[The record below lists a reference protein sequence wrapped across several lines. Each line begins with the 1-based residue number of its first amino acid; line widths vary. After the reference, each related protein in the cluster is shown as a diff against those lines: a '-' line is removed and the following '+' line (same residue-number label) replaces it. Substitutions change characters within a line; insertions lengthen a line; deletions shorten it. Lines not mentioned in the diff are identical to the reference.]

1 MVVLLP
7 EPDIVYAQQAA
18 STGAA
23 PAGATAP
30 AGAATEASA
39 KMPADQLD
47 ALVAPVALYPDSLL
61 AQTLVASTYPL
72 EIVQLQ
78 QWLAKNPG
86 LKDKALA
93 DAVAKQPWDPSIQS
107 MAAVPEVVKRLS
119 DDIQWTAELGNAFLA
134 QQSDVMDAVQR
145 MRKKAKDKGAL
156 ESNKQQ
162 KVETQVVNEKTV
174 IVVESADPQ
183 VVYVPSY
190 SPTVVY
196 GAPYP
201 YYPYPPIY
209 YPPYPAGAAF
219 VSFSFGVMMG
229 AAWGGACCGMGW
241 GGNDININRNNNFN
255 QINHN
260 GGNRNQIGNGNNG
273 GGRNQ
278 INGGGN
284 GKWQHNPQHRGGA
297 PYGDRGTANKYGGT
311 ARGDSLSSRQTQAR
325 QQGGAGTGNR
335 GGGPSAGT
343 SDRPGGGSRA
353 SGASTADRGASGG
366 SRTNAPSTSDRSAG
380 GNSRSSASGS
390 RDTGGRSSS
399 SSRSG
404 GGFGGGSGGL
414 SGSSARSSSSR
425 GASSFGGR
433 GGGGGGGRG
442 GGGRRR

>member
-1 MVVLLP
+1 MIVKKTGAYGRLPRAQGLPSIMARNSVVVSWLNYCRDGLIAVACVGLLLP
-7 EPDIVYAQQAA
+7 GPTLVRAQQTPTTDTAA
-18 STGAA
+18 ETAVKLA
-23 PAGATAP
+23 P
-30 AGAATEASA
+30 E
-39 KMPADQLD
+39 KLD

-78 QWLAKNPG
+78 QWLTKNPG

-93 DAVAKQPWDPSIQS
+93 DAVAKQPWDPSVQS

-145 MRKKAKDKGAL
+145 MRQKAKGKGAL

-162 KVETQVVNEKTV
+162 KVETQTVGEKTV

-260 GGNRNQIGNGNNG
+260 GG
-273 GGRNQ
+273 
-278 INGGGN
+278 
-284 GKWQHNPQHRGGA
+284 RGV
-297 PYGDRGTANKYGGT
+297 TAT
-311 ARGDSLSSRQTQAR
+311 ATA
-325 QQGGAGTGNR
+325 T
-335 GGGPSAGT
+335 
-343 SDRPGGGSRA
+343 A
-353 SGASTADRGASGG
+353 SGNTIPSIAAGLPMVTVEPLTNSGVRRAAIPCRAG
-366 SRTNAPSTSDRSAG
+366 RT
-380 GNSRSSASGS
+380 
-390 RDTGGRSSS
+390 
-399 SSRSG
+399 
-404 GGFGGGSGGL
+404 
-414 SGSSARSSSSR
+414 ARSSR
-425 GASSFGGR
+425 AAVADPPGT
-433 GGGGGGGRG
+433 
-442 GGGRRR
+442 